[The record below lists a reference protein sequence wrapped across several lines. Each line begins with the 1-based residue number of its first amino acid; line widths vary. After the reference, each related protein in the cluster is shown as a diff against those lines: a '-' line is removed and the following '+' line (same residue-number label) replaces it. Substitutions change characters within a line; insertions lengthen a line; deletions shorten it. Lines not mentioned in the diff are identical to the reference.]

1 MSIQPQHRTIRRT
14 KRQIVRVA
22 ATTVEFALTAGIAI
36 MFLFAMLEYGRV
48 SMMKQSVELALYEG
62 GRKGVVAGA
71 TSQEVIAEANRVL
84 AISRV
89 TGAAVL
95 VSPATITD
103 QTRELTVRIRVPLD
117 RGLFGPVQFFRGKS
131 LDRSL
136 TMKREGI

>member
-1 MSIQPQHRTIRRT
+1 MSFQPTHRATRKATRH
-14 KRQIVRVA
+14 KYRVA
-22 ATTVEFALTAGIAI
+22 ATSVEFAVTAGIAI

-71 TSQEVIAEANRVL
+71 TRQEVIAEANRVL

-89 TGAAVL
+89 TGAV
-95 VSPATITD
+95 VSVTPTTITD
-103 QTRELTVRIRVPLD
+103 QTRELTIRIRVPLD
-117 RGLFGPVQFFRGKS
+117 RGLFGPVQFFRGKT

-136 TMKREGI
+136 AMKREGI

>member
-1 MSIQPQHRTIRRT
+1 
-14 KRQIVRVA
+14 
-22 ATTVEFALTAGIAI
+22 

-71 TSQEVIAEANRVL
+71 TRQEVIAEANRVL

-89 TGAAVL
+89 TGAV
-95 VSPATITD
+95 VSVTPTAITD
-103 QTRELTVRIRVPLD
+103 QTQELTVRIRVPLD
-117 RGLFGPVQFFRGKS
+117 RGLFGPVKFFRGKS

-136 TMKREGI
+136 TMKREGT